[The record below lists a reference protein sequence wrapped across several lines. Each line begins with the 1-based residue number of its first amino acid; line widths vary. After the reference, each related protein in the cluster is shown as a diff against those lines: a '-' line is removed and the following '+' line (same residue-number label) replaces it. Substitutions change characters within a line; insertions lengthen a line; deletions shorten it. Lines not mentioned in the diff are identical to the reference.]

1 MKSWTVLIGETD
13 VYTLFMQ
20 VAHDSLDQLCH
31 FLRTRTVFGDEATLG
46 HLILAELRFG
56 VSPEFRWDLC
66 PYSLLES
73 FTRTACQCKNST
85 CFQDLPPLHEVL
97 SIAPRVTRNGG
108 QGLVAD
114 SQNSVDVVLGAMRE
128 PLLLPIPVYLA
139 IADDGPGNSK
149 VMD

>member
-1 MKSWTVLIGETD
+1 MKNWTILIGETD

-73 FTRTACQCKNST
+73 FVCIAGQRENSIS
-85 CFQDLPPLHEVL
+85 FQVLPPLREVL
-97 SIAPRVTRNGG
+97 GIAPWITRNGRQWATG
-108 QGLVAD
+108 T
-114 SQNSVDVVLGAMRE
+114 SQNLSNVVLRAM
-128 PLLLPIPVYLA
+128 
-139 IADDGPGNSK
+139 GPSS
-149 VMD
+149 